1 MTKFVIRWM
10 VLIVLIAT
18 PLQAQ
23 GRRIVINMGTLA
35 PEGTAWHDALI
46 QMKQDWNRISRG
58 RVVLRIFPSG
68 VQGDEN
74 TMIRK
79 MRIGQ
84 LQAVA
89 VSGNGLSRIE
99 PAISCLQIP
108 LMLDSYEELDYVR
121 DQLAPRLERMVEQ
134 KGFKILNW
142 ADAGWVRF
150 FTKQPAFTLDD
161 IREMKLLTSAGDPE
175 TEELY
180 KDFGFQVIPLPYT
193 EVLTAL
199 QTGLIEAVQGPP
211 LYAMVEQWF
220 GLATHMTEVKW
231 APLVGAT
238 VISEPAWERIPATMR
253 PQLLEA
259 ARTAG
264 RRLLTEIRQLN
275 EDAVPAMSKRGL
287 NVVHPDAAALS
298 SWSSEAKEA
307 YPKLRG
313 RYVRADLFDQVE
325 RLRNEF
331 RSQQTRQAGPLSNPD
346 QRSSGQ

>member
-1 MTKFVIRWM
+1 MTKFVFRWM
-10 VLIVLIAT
+10 LLLLVVTI

-23 GRRIVINMGTLA
+23 NRRIVINMGTLA
-35 PEGTAWHDALI
+35 PEGTAWHDALL
-46 QMKQDWNRISRG
+46 QMRQDWNRISRG
-58 RVVLRIFPSG
+58 QVILRIYPSG

-108 LMLDSYEELDYVR
+108 LMLDSYEELDHVR
-121 DQLAPRLERMVEQ
+121 DQLAPRLEGMFEE
-134 KGFKILNW
+134 KGFRILNW
-142 ADAGWVRF
+142 ADAGWVHF
-150 FTKQPAFTLDD
+150 FTKRPASTLDD
-161 IREMKLLTSAGDPE
+161 MRGMKLLTSAGDPE
-175 TEELY
+175 TEVLY
-180 KDFGFQVIPLPYT
+180 KDFGFQVVPLPYT

-220 GLATHMTEVKW
+220 GLATNMTEVKW

-238 VISEPAWERIPATMR
+238 VISNRAWERIPANMR
-253 PQLLEA
+253 PELLEA
-259 ARTAG
+259 ARSAG

-275 EDAVPAMSKRGL
+275 EDAVPAMTKRGL
-287 NVVHPDAAALS
+287 NVVHLDAAALS
-298 SWSSEAKEA
+298 SWFSEAKDA

-313 RYVRADLFDQVE
+313 RYVRADLFDEVE
-325 RLRNEF
+325 RLRDEF
-331 RSQQTRQAGPLSNPD
+331 RSQQQTRQADPLSN
-346 QRSSGQ
+346 QN

>member
-1 MTKFVIRWM
+1 MTKFVFRWM
-10 VLIVLIAT
+10 LSILLMTI

-23 GRRIVINMGTLA
+23 GRTIVINMGTLA
-35 PEGTAWHDALI
+35 PAGTAWHDALL
-46 QMKQDWNRISRG
+46 QMRQDWNRISRG
-58 RVVLRIFPSG
+58 QIVLRIFPSG

-108 LMLDSYEELDYVR
+108 LMLASYEELDYVR
-121 DQLAPRLERMVEQ
+121 DHLAPQLEGMIEQ

-150 FTKQPAFTLDD
+150 FTKRPAFTLDD
-161 IREMKLLTSAGDPE
+161 IRKMKLLTSAGDPE
-175 TEELY
+175 TEKLY
-180 KDFGFQVIPLPYT
+180 KDFGFQVVPLPYT

-220 GLATHMTEVKW
+220 GLATNMTAVKW

-238 VISEPAWERIPATMR
+238 VISNRAWERIPANMR

-259 ARTAG
+259 ARSAG

-275 EDAVPAMSKRGL
+275 EDAVPAMAKRGL
-287 NVVHPDAAALS
+287 NIVKPDAAALA
-298 SWSSEAKEA
+298 SWASEAKDA

-313 RYVRADLFDQVE
+313 RYVSAELFDEVE

-331 RSQQTRQAGPLSNPD
+331 RSQQQTRQADPISNPN
-346 QRSSGQ
+346 

>member
-1 MTKFVIRWM
+1 MTKFVFRWM
-10 VLIVLIAT
+10 LLILLMTI

-35 PEGTAWHDALI
+35 PEGTAWHDALL
-46 QMKQDWNRISRG
+46 QMRQDWNRISRG
-58 RVVLRIFPSG
+58 QIVLRIFPSG

-108 LMLDSYEELDYVR
+108 LMLASYEELDYVR
-121 DQLAPRLERMVEQ
+121 DHLAPQLEGMIEQ

-150 FTKQPAFTLDD
+150 FTKRPAFTLDD
-161 IREMKLLTSAGDPE
+161 IRKMKLLTSAGDPE
-175 TEELY
+175 TEKLY
-180 KDFGFQVIPLPYT
+180 KDFGFQVVPLPYT

-220 GLATHMTEVKW
+220 GLATNMTAVKW

-238 VISEPAWERIPATMR
+238 VISNRAWERIPANLR

-259 ARTAG
+259 ARSAG

-275 EDAVPAMSKRGL
+275 EDAVPAMAKRGL
-287 NVVHPDAAALS
+287 NIVKPDAAALA
-298 SWSSEAKEA
+298 SWASEAKDA

-313 RYVRADLFDQVE
+313 RYVSAELFDEVE

-331 RSQQTRQAGPLSNPD
+331 RSQQQTRQADPS
-346 QRSSGQ
+346 Q

>member
-1 MTKFVIRWM
+1 
-10 VLIVLIAT
+10 
-18 PLQAQ
+18 
-23 GRRIVINMGTLA
+23 
-35 PEGTAWHDALI
+35 
-46 QMKQDWNRISRG
+46 
-58 RVVLRIFPSG
+58 
-68 VQGDEN
+68 
-74 TMIRK
+74 MIRK

-99 PAISCLQIP
+99 PAVSCLQIP

-121 DQLAPRLERMVEQ
+121 DHLAPQLEGMFEQ

-150 FTKQPAFTLDD
+150 FTKQPAYTLDD
-161 IREMKLLTSAGDPE
+161 IRKMKLLTSAGDPQ

-180 KDFGFQVIPLPYT
+180 KDFGFQVVPLPYT

-199 QTGLIEAVQGPP
+199 QTGLVEAVQGPP

-220 GLATHMTEVKW
+220 GLATNMTEIKW

-238 VISEPAWERIPATMR
+238 VIGKRAWERIPSDLR
-253 PQLLEA
+253 PEMLEA
-259 ARTAG
+259 ARAAG
-264 RRLLTEIRQLN
+264 RRILTEIRHVN
-275 EDAVPAMSKRGL
+275 KNAVPAMIKRGL
-287 NVVHPDAAALS
+287 KVVHPDSAKLA
-298 SWSSEAKEA
+298 SWLFEAKDA

-313 RYVRADLFDQVE
+313 RYAPADLFDEVE

-331 RSQQTRQAGPLSNPD
+331 RGRQTRQAHTTPSPN
-346 QRSSGQ
+346 

>member
-1 MTKFVIRWM
+1 MTKFVFRWM
-10 VLIVLIAT
+10 LLLLVVTI

-23 GRRIVINMGTLA
+23 GQRIVINMGTLA
-35 PEGTAWHDALI
+35 PEGTAWHDALL
-46 QMKQDWNRISRG
+46 QMRQDWNRISRG
-58 RVVLRIFPSG
+58 QVILRIFPSG

-108 LMLDSYEELDYVR
+108 LMLASYEELDYVR
-121 DQLAPRLERMVEQ
+121 DHLAPQLEGMIEQ

-150 FTKQPAFTLDD
+150 FTKRPASTLDD
-161 IREMKLLTSAGDPE
+161 IRGMKLLTSAGDPE

-180 KDFGFQVIPLPYT
+180 KDFGFQVVPLPYT

-238 VISEPAWERIPATMR
+238 VISNRAWEGIPANMR

-259 ARTAG
+259 ARSAG
-264 RRLLTEIRQLN
+264 RRLLPEIRQLN
-275 EDAVPAMSKRGL
+275 EDAIPAMTKRGL
-287 NVVHPDAAALS
+287 NVVRPDSAALA
-298 SWSSEAKEA
+298 SWFAEAKDA

-313 RYVRADLFDQVE
+313 RYVSADLFDEVE

-331 RSQQTRQAGPLSNPD
+331 RSQQQTRQADPISNPN
-346 QRSSGQ
+346 

>member
-1 MTKFVIRWM
+1 MTKFVFRWM
-10 VLIVLIAT
+10 LLILLMTI

-23 GRRIVINMGTLA
+23 GRTIVINMGTLA
-35 PEGTAWHDALI
+35 PEGTAWHDALL
-46 QMKQDWNRISRG
+46 QMRQDWNRISRG
-58 RVVLRIFPSG
+58 QIVLRIFPSG

-108 LMLDSYEELDYVR
+108 LMLASYEELDYVR
-121 DQLAPRLERMVEQ
+121 DHLAPQLEGMIEQ

-150 FTKQPAFTLDD
+150 FTKRPASTLDD
-161 IREMKLLTSAGDPE
+161 IRGMKLLTSAGDPE

-180 KDFGFQVIPLPYT
+180 KDFGFQVVPLPYT

-220 GLATHMTEVKW
+220 GLATNMTEVKW

-238 VISEPAWERIPATMR
+238 VISNRAWERIPANMR

-259 ARTAG
+259 ARSAG

-275 EDAVPAMSKRGL
+275 EDAVPAMAKRGL
-287 NVVHPDAAALS
+287 NIVKPDAAALAT
-298 SWSSEAKEA
+298 WSSEAKDA

-313 RYVRADLFDQVE
+313 RYVSAELFDEVE

-331 RSQQTRQAGPLSNPD
+331 RSQQQTRQADPLSNPN
-346 QRSSGQ
+346 

>member
-1 MTKFVIRWM
+1 MLLLLVVTI
-10 VLIVLIAT
+10 

-23 GRRIVINMGTLA
+23 GQRIVINMGTLA
-35 PEGTAWHDALI
+35 PEGTAWHDALL
-46 QMKQDWNRISRG
+46 QMRQDWNRISRG

-89 VSGNGLSRIE
+89 VSGNGLFRIE
-99 PAISCLQIP
+99 PATSCLQIP

-121 DQLAPRLERMVEQ
+121 DRLAPQLERMIEQ

-150 FTKQPAFTLDD
+150 FTKRPASTLDD
-161 IREMKLLTSAGDPE
+161 IRGMKLLTSAGDPE

-180 KDFGFQVIPLPYT
+180 KDFGFQVVPLPYT

-199 QTGLIEAVQGPP
+199 QTGMIEAVQGPP

-238 VISEPAWERIPATMR
+238 VISNRAWEGIPANMR

-259 ARTAG
+259 ARSAG
-264 RRLLTEIRQLN
+264 RRLLPEIRQLN
-275 EDAVPAMSKRGL
+275 EDAIPAMTKRGL
-287 NVVHPDAAALS
+287 NVVRPDSAALA
-298 SWSSEAKEA
+298 SWFAEAKDA

-313 RYVRADLFDQVE
+313 RYVSADLFDEVE
-325 RLRNEF
+325 RLLNEF
-331 RSQQTRQAGPLSNPD
+331 RSQQQTRQADSISNPN
-346 QRSSGQ
+346 

>member
-1 MTKFVIRWM
+1 MTKFVFRWM
-10 VLIVLIAT
+10 LLILLMTI

-23 GRRIVINMGTLA
+23 GRTIVINMGTLA
-35 PEGTAWHDALI
+35 PEGTAWHDALL
-46 QMKQDWNRISRG
+46 QMRQDWNRISRG
-58 RVVLRIFPSG
+58 QIVLRIFPSG

-108 LMLDSYEELDYVR
+108 LMLASYEELDYVR
-121 DQLAPRLERMVEQ
+121 DRLAPQLEGMIEQ

-150 FTKQPAFTLDD
+150 FTKRPAFTLDD
-161 IREMKLLTSAGDPE
+161 IRKMKLLTSAGDPE
-175 TEELY
+175 TEKLY
-180 KDFGFQVIPLPYT
+180 KDFGFQVVPLPYT

-220 GLATHMTEVKW
+220 GLATNMTEVKW

-238 VISEPAWERIPATMR
+238 VISNRAWERIPANMR

-259 ARTAG
+259 ARSAG

-275 EDAVPAMSKRGL
+275 EDAVPAMAKRGL
-287 NVVHPDAAALS
+287 NIVKPDAAALA
-298 SWSSEAKEA
+298 SWSSEAKDA

-313 RYVRADLFDQVE
+313 RYVSAELFDEVE

-331 RSQQTRQAGPLSNPD
+331 RSQQQTRQADPISNPN
-346 QRSSGQ
+346 

>member
-1 MTKFVIRWM
+1 MTKFVFRWM
-10 VLIVLIAT
+10 LSILLMTI

-23 GRRIVINMGTLA
+23 GRTIVINMGTLA
-35 PEGTAWHDALI
+35 PEGTAWHDALL
-46 QMKQDWNRISRG
+46 QMRQDWNRISRG
-58 RVVLRIFPSG
+58 QIVLRIFPSG

-108 LMLDSYEELDYVR
+108 LMLASYEELDYVR
-121 DQLAPRLERMVEQ
+121 DHLAPQLEGMIEQ

-150 FTKQPAFTLDD
+150 FTKRPAFTLDD
-161 IREMKLLTSAGDPE
+161 IRKMKLLTSAGDPE
-175 TEELY
+175 TEKLY
-180 KDFGFQVIPLPYT
+180 KDFGFQVVPLPYT

-220 GLATHMTEVKW
+220 GLATNMTEVKW

-238 VISEPAWERIPATMR
+238 VISNRAWERIPANLR

-259 ARTAG
+259 ARSAG

-275 EDAVPAMSKRGL
+275 EDAVPAMAKRGL
-287 NVVHPDAAALS
+287 NIVKPDAAALA
-298 SWSSEAKEA
+298 SWASEAKDA

-313 RYVRADLFDQVE
+313 RYVSAELFDEVE

-331 RSQQTRQAGPLSNPD
+331 RSQQQTRQADPISNPN
-346 QRSSGQ
+346 

>member
-1 MTKFVIRWM
+1 MLSILLMTI
-10 VLIVLIAT
+10 

-23 GRRIVINMGTLA
+23 GRTIVINMGTLA
-35 PEGTAWHDALI
+35 PAGTAWHDALL
-46 QMKQDWNRISRG
+46 QMRQDWNRISRG
-58 RVVLRIFPSG
+58 QIVLRIFPSG

-108 LMLDSYEELDYVR
+108 LMLASYEELDYVR
-121 DQLAPRLERMVEQ
+121 DHLAPQLEGMIEQ

-150 FTKQPAFTLDD
+150 FTKRPAFTLDD
-161 IREMKLLTSAGDPE
+161 IRKMKLLTSAGDPE
-175 TEELY
+175 TEKLY
-180 KDFGFQVIPLPYT
+180 KDFGFQVVPLPYT

-220 GLATHMTEVKW
+220 GLATNMTEVKW

-238 VISEPAWERIPATMR
+238 VISNRAWERIPANLR

-259 ARTAG
+259 ARSAG

-275 EDAVPAMSKRGL
+275 EDAVPAMAKRGL
-287 NVVHPDAAALS
+287 NIVKPDAAALA
-298 SWSSEAKEA
+298 SWASEAKDA

-313 RYVRADLFDQVE
+313 RYVSAELFDEVE

-331 RSQQTRQAGPLSNPD
+331 RSQQQTRQADPISNPN
-346 QRSSGQ
+346 

>member
-1 MTKFVIRWM
+1 MTKFVFRWM
-10 VLIVLIAT
+10 LLLLVVTI

-23 GRRIVINMGTLA
+23 GQRIVINMGTLA
-35 PEGTAWHDALI
+35 PEGTAWHDALL
-46 QMKQDWNRISRG
+46 QMRQDWNRVSRG

-68 VQGDEN
+68 VQGDEY

-121 DQLAPRLERMVEQ
+121 DRLAPQLERMTEQ

-150 FTKQPAFTLDD
+150 FTKRPASTLDD
-161 IREMKLLTSAGDPE
+161 IRGMKLLTSAGDPE

-180 KDFGFQVIPLPYT
+180 KDFGFQVVPLPYT

-220 GLATHMTEVKW
+220 GLATYMTEVKW

-238 VISEPAWERIPATMR
+238 VISNRAWEGIPANMR

-259 ARTAG
+259 ARSAG
-264 RRLLTEIRQLN
+264 RRLLTEIRQSN
-275 EDAVPAMSKRGL
+275 EDAVPAMTKRGL
-287 NVVHPDAAALS
+287 NIVKPDAAALA
-298 SWSSEAKEA
+298 SWSSEAKDA

-313 RYVRADLFDQVE
+313 RYVSADLFDEVE

-331 RSQQTRQAGPLSNPD
+331 RSQQQTRQADPISNPH
-346 QRSSGQ
+346 

>member
-1 MTKFVIRWM
+1 MTKFVFRWM
-10 VLIVLIAT
+10 LLLLVVTI

-23 GRRIVINMGTLA
+23 GQRIVINMGTLA
-35 PEGTAWHDALI
+35 PEGTAWHDALL
-46 QMKQDWNRISRG
+46 QMRQDWNRISRG
-58 RVVLRIFPSG
+58 QVILRIFPSG

-99 PAISCLQIP
+99 PAMSCLQIP

-121 DQLAPRLERMVEQ
+121 DHLAPQLEGMIEQ

-150 FTKQPAFTLDD
+150 FTKRPASTLDD
-161 IREMKLLTSAGDPE
+161 IRGMKLLTSAGDPE

-180 KDFGFQVIPLPYT
+180 KDFGFQVVPLPYT

-220 GLATHMTEVKW
+220 GLATNMTEVKW

-238 VISEPAWERIPATMR
+238 VISNRAWERIPANMR
-253 PQLLEA
+253 PELLEA

-264 RRLLTEIRQLN
+264 RRLLPEIRQLN
-275 EDAVPAMSKRGL
+275 QDAIPAMTKRGL
-287 NVVHPDAAALS
+287 NVVRPDSAALAN
-298 SWSSEAKEA
+298 WFAEATDA

-313 RYVRADLFDQVE
+313 RYVSADLFDEVE
-325 RLRNEF
+325 RLLNEF
-331 RSQQTRQAGPLSNPD
+331 RSQQQTRQADSISNPN
-346 QRSSGQ
+346 

>member
-1 MTKFVIRWM
+1 MTKFVLRWM
-10 VLIVLIAT
+10 MLLLVVTI

-23 GRRIVINMGTLA
+23 GQRIVINMGTLA
-35 PEGTAWHDALI
+35 PEGTAWHDALL
-46 QMKQDWNRISRG
+46 QMRQDWNRISRG
-58 RVVLRIFPSG
+58 QVILRIFPSG

-79 MRIGQ
+79 MRIDQ

-99 PAISCLQIP
+99 LAISCLQIP

-121 DQLAPRLERMVEQ
+121 DRLAPQLERMIEQ

-150 FTKQPAFTLDD
+150 FTKRPASTLDD
-161 IREMKLLTSAGDPE
+161 IRGMKLLTSAGDPE

-180 KDFGFQVIPLPYT
+180 KDFGFQVVPLPYT

-238 VISEPAWERIPATMR
+238 VISNRAWERIPASMR

-259 ARTAG
+259 AGSAG
-264 RRLLTEIRQLN
+264 RRLLPEIRQLN
-275 EDAVPAMSKRGL
+275 EEAVPAMTKRGL
-287 NVVHPDAAALS
+287 NVVRPDSAALA
-298 SWSSEAKEA
+298 SWFAEAKDA

-313 RYVRADLFDQVE
+313 RYVSADLFDEVE
-325 RLRNEF
+325 RLLNEF
-331 RSQQTRQAGPLSNPD
+331 RSQQQTRQADSI
-346 QRSSGQ
+346 SSPN

>member
-1 MTKFVIRWM
+1 MTKFVFRWM
-10 VLIVLIAT
+10 LLLQVVTI

-23 GRRIVINMGTLA
+23 NRRIVINMGTLA
-35 PEGTAWHDALI
+35 PEGTAWHDALL
-46 QMKQDWNRISRG
+46 QMRQDWNRISRG
-58 RVVLRIFPSG
+58 QVILRIYPSG

-108 LMLDSYEELDYVR
+108 LMLDSYEELDHVR
-121 DQLAPRLERMVEQ
+121 DQLAPRLEGMFEE
-134 KGFKILNW
+134 KGFRILNW
-142 ADAGWVRF
+142 ADAGWVHF
-150 FTKQPAFTLDD
+150 FTKRPASTLDD
-161 IREMKLLTSAGDPE
+161 MRGMKLLTSAGDPE
-175 TEELY
+175 TEVLY
-180 KDFGFQVIPLPYT
+180 KDFGFQVVPLPYT

-220 GLATHMTEVKW
+220 GLATNMTEVKW

-238 VISEPAWERIPATMR
+238 VISNRAWERIPANMR
-253 PQLLEA
+253 PELLEA
-259 ARTAG
+259 ARSAG

-275 EDAVPAMSKRGL
+275 EDAVPAMTKRGL
-287 NVVHPDAAALS
+287 NVVHLDAAVLS
-298 SWSSEAKEA
+298 SWFSEAKDA

-313 RYVRADLFDQVE
+313 RYVRADLFDEVE
-325 RLRNEF
+325 RLRDEF
-331 RSQQTRQAGPLSNPD
+331 RSQQQTRQADPLSN
-346 QRSSGQ
+346 QN

>member
-1 MTKFVIRWM
+1 MTKFVFRWM
-10 VLIVLIAT
+10 LLLLVVTI

-23 GRRIVINMGTLA
+23 GQRIVINMGTLA
-35 PEGTAWHDALI
+35 PEGTAWHDALL
-46 QMKQDWNRISRG
+46 QMRQDWNRVSRG

-68 VQGDEN
+68 VQGDEY

-121 DQLAPRLERMVEQ
+121 DRLAPQLERMTEQ

-150 FTKQPAFTLDD
+150 FTKRPASTLDD
-161 IREMKLLTSAGDPE
+161 IRGMKLLTSAGDPE

-180 KDFGFQVIPLPYT
+180 KDFGFQVVPLPYT

-199 QTGLIEAVQGPP
+199 PNGP
-211 LYAMVEQWF
+211 
-220 GLATHMTEVKW
+220 
-231 APLVGAT
+231 
-238 VISEPAWERIPATMR
+238 
-253 PQLLEA
+253 
-259 ARTAG
+259 
-264 RRLLTEIRQLN
+264 
-275 EDAVPAMSKRGL
+275 D
-287 NVVHPDAAALS
+287 
-298 SWSSEAKEA
+298 
-307 YPKLRG
+307 
-313 RYVRADLFDQVE
+313 
-325 RLRNEF
+325 
-331 RSQQTRQAGPLSNPD
+331 
-346 QRSSGQ
+346 

>member
-1 MTKFVIRWM
+1 MTKFVFRWM
-10 VLIVLIAT
+10 LLLLVVTI

-23 GRRIVINMGTLA
+23 GQRIVINMGTLA
-35 PEGTAWHDALI
+35 PEGTAWHDALL
-46 QMKQDWNRISRG
+46 QMRQDWNRISRG
-58 RVVLRIFPSG
+58 QVILRIFPSG

-121 DQLAPRLERMVEQ
+121 DRLAPQLEGMIEQ

-150 FTKQPAFTLDD
+150 FTKRPASTLDD
-161 IREMKLLTSAGDPE
+161 IRGMKLLTSAGDPE

-180 KDFGFQVIPLPYT
+180 KDFGFQVVPLPYT

-199 QTGLIEAVQGPP
+199 QTGMIEAVQGPP

-238 VISEPAWERIPATMR
+238 VISNRAWEGIPANMR

-259 ARTAG
+259 ARSAG
-264 RRLLTEIRQLN
+264 RRLLPEIRQLN
-275 EDAVPAMSKRGL
+275 EDAIPAMTKRGL
-287 NVVHPDAAALS
+287 NVVRPDSAALA
-298 SWSSEAKEA
+298 SWFAEAKDA

-313 RYVRADLFDQVE
+313 RYVSADLFDEVE
-325 RLRNEF
+325 RLLNEF
-331 RSQQTRQAGPLSNPD
+331 RSQQQTRQADSISNPN
-346 QRSSGQ
+346 

>member
-1 MTKFVIRWM
+1 MTKFVFRWM
-10 VLIVLIAT
+10 LLLFLVTI

-23 GRRIVINMGTLA
+23 GRTIIINMGTSA
-35 PEGTAWHDALI
+35 PEGTAWHDALL
-46 QMKQDWNRISRG
+46 QVKQDWNRISRG

-68 VQGDEN
+68 VQGDEY

-89 VSGNGLSRIE
+89 VSGNGLSRID

-121 DQLAPRLERMVEQ
+121 DRLAPQLEGMIEQ

-150 FTKQPAFTLDD
+150 FTKRPASTLDD
-161 IREMKLLTSAGDPE
+161 IRGMKLLTSAGDPE

-180 KDFGFQVIPLPYT
+180 KDFGFQVVPLPYT
-193 EVLTAL
+193 EFLTAL

-211 LYAMVEQWF
+211 LYALVEQWF
-220 GLATHMTEVKW
+220 GLATNMTEVKW

-238 VISEPAWERIPATMR
+238 VISNRAWERIPANMR

-259 ARTAG
+259 ARSAG

-275 EDAVPAMSKRGL
+275 EDAVPAMTKRGL
-287 NVVHPDAAALS
+287 NIVKPDEAALA
-298 SWSSEAKEA
+298 SWSSEAKDA

-313 RYVRADLFDQVE
+313 RYVSADLFDEVE

-331 RSQQTRQAGPLSNPD
+331 RSQQQTRQADPISNPN
-346 QRSSGQ
+346 

>member
-1 MTKFVIRWM
+1 MTKFVFRWM
-10 VLIVLIAT
+10 LLLLVVTI

-23 GRRIVINMGTLA
+23 GRTIVINMGTLA
-35 PEGTAWHDALI
+35 PEGTAWHDALL

-121 DQLAPRLERMVEQ
+121 DRLAPQLEGMIEQ

-150 FTKQPAFTLDD
+150 FTKRPASTLDD
-161 IREMKLLTSAGDPE
+161 IRGMKLLTSAGDPE

-180 KDFGFQVIPLPYT
+180 KDFGFQVVPLPYT

-199 QTGLIEAVQGPP
+199 QTGMIEAVQGPP

-238 VISEPAWERIPATMR
+238 VISNRAWEGIPANIR

-259 ARTAG
+259 ARSAG
-264 RRLLTEIRQLN
+264 RRLLPEIRQLN
-275 EDAVPAMSKRGL
+275 EDAIPAMTKRGL
-287 NVVHPDAAALS
+287 NVVRPDSAALA
-298 SWSSEAKEA
+298 SWFAEAKDA

-313 RYVRADLFDQVE
+313 RYVSADLFDEVE

-331 RSQQTRQAGPLSNPD
+331 RSQQQTRQADSISNPN
-346 QRSSGQ
+346 

>member
-1 MTKFVIRWM
+1 MTKFVFRWM
-10 VLIVLIAT
+10 LSILLMTI

-23 GRRIVINMGTLA
+23 GRTIVINMGTLA
-35 PEGTAWHDALI
+35 PAGTAWHDALL
-46 QMKQDWNRISRG
+46 QMRQDWNRISRG
-58 RVVLRIFPSG
+58 QIVLRIFPSG

-108 LMLDSYEELDYVR
+108 LMLASYEELDYVR
-121 DQLAPRLERMVEQ
+121 DHLAPQLEGMIEQ

-150 FTKQPAFTLDD
+150 FTKRPAFTLDD
-161 IREMKLLTSAGDPE
+161 IRKMKLLTSAGDPE
-175 TEELY
+175 TEKLY
-180 KDFGFQVIPLPYT
+180 KDFGFQVVPLPYT

-220 GLATHMTEVKW
+220 GLATNMTEVKW

-238 VISEPAWERIPATMR
+238 VISNRAWERIPANLR

-259 ARTAG
+259 ARSAG

-275 EDAVPAMSKRGL
+275 EDAVPAMAKRGL
-287 NVVHPDAAALS
+287 NIVKPDAAALA
-298 SWSSEAKEA
+298 SWASEAKDA

-313 RYVRADLFDQVE
+313 RYVSAELFDEVE

-331 RSQQTRQAGPLSNPD
+331 RSQQQTRQADPISNPN
-346 QRSSGQ
+346 

>member
-1 MTKFVIRWM
+1 MLLLLVVTI
-10 VLIVLIAT
+10 

-23 GRRIVINMGTLA
+23 GQRIVINMGTLA
-35 PEGTAWHDALI
+35 PEGTAWHDALL
-46 QMKQDWNRISRG
+46 QMRQDWNRISRG
-58 RVVLRIFPSG
+58 QVILRIFPSG

-108 LMLDSYEELDYVR
+108 LMFDSYDELDYVR
-121 DQLAPRLERMVEQ
+121 DRMAPQLERMIEQ
-134 KGFKILNW
+134 RGFKILNW

-150 FTKQPAFTLDD
+150 FTKRPASTLDD
-161 IREMKLLTSAGDPE
+161 IRGMKLLTSAGDPE

-180 KDFGFQVIPLPYT
+180 KDFGFQVVPLPYT

-199 QTGLIEAVQGPP
+199 QTGMIEAVQGPP
-211 LYAMVEQWF
+211 LYSMVEQWF

-238 VISEPAWERIPATMR
+238 VISNRAWERIPASMR

-259 ARTAG
+259 ARSAG
-264 RRLLTEIRQLN
+264 RRLLPEIRQLN
-275 EDAVPAMSKRGL
+275 EDAIPAMTKRGL
-287 NVVHPDAAALS
+287 NVVRPDSAALA
-298 SWSSEAKEA
+298 SWFAEAKDA

-313 RYVRADLFDQVE
+313 RYVSADLFDEVE

-331 RSQQTRQAGPLSNPD
+331 RSQQQTRQADSISNPN
-346 QRSSGQ
+346 

>member
-1 MTKFVIRWM
+1 MTKFIFRWM
-10 VLIVLIAT
+10 LLLLVVTI

-35 PEGTAWHDALI
+35 PEGTAWHDALL
-46 QMKQDWNRISRG
+46 QMRQDWNRISRG
-58 RVVLRIFPSG
+58 QVTLRIYPSG

-89 VSGNGLSRIE
+89 VSLNGLFLIE
-99 PAISCLQIP
+99 PAVACLQIP
-108 LMLDSYEELDYVR
+108 LMIDSYEELDYVR
-121 DQLAPRLERMVEQ
+121 DRMAPQLEGMIEQ
-134 KGFKILNW
+134 KGFKILSW
-142 ADAGWVRF
+142 GDAGWVRF
-150 FTKQPAFTLDD
+150 FTKRPASTLDD
-161 IREMKLLTSAGDPE
+161 IRGMKLLTSAGDPE

-180 KDFGFQVIPLPYT
+180 KDFGFQVVPLPYT

-220 GLATHMTEVKW
+220 GLATNMTEVKW
-231 APLVGAT
+231 SPLVAAT
-238 VISEPAWERIPATMR
+238 VISNRAWERIPANMR
-253 PQLLEA
+253 PELLEA
-259 ARTAG
+259 ARSAG
-264 RRLLTEIRQLN
+264 RRLLTDIRQLN
-275 EDAVPAMSKRGL
+275 EDAVPAMTKRGL

-298 SWSSEAKEA
+298 SWLSEAKDA

-313 RYVRADLFDQVE
+313 RYVRADLFDEVE

-331 RSQQTRQAGPLSNPD
+331 RSQQQTRQADPLSN
-346 QRSSGQ
+346 QN

>member
-1 MTKFVIRWM
+1 MTKFVFRWM
-10 VLIVLIAT
+10 LLLLVVTI

-23 GRRIVINMGTLA
+23 GQRIVVNMGTLA
-35 PEGTAWHDALI
+35 PEGTAWHDALL
-46 QMKQDWNRISRG
+46 QMRQDWNRISRG
-58 RVVLRIFPSG
+58 QVILKIFPSG

-89 VSGNGLSRIE
+89 VSGNGLSCIE
-99 PAISCLQIP
+99 PAILCLQNP

-121 DQLAPRLERMVEQ
+121 DRLAPQLERMIEQ

-150 FTKQPAFTLDD
+150 FTKRPASTLDD
-161 IREMKLLTSAGDPE
+161 IRGMKLLTSAGDPE

-180 KDFGFQVIPLPYT
+180 KDFGFQVVPLPYT

-199 QTGLIEAVQGPP
+199 QTGMIEAVQGPP

-238 VISEPAWERIPATMR
+238 VISNRAWEGIPANMR

-259 ARTAG
+259 ARSAG
-264 RRLLTEIRQLN
+264 RRLLPEIRQLN
-275 EDAVPAMSKRGL
+275 EDAIPAMTKRGL
-287 NVVHPDAAALS
+287 NVVRPDSAALA
-298 SWSSEAKEA
+298 SWFAEAKDA

-313 RYVRADLFDQVE
+313 RYVSADLFDEVE

-331 RSQQTRQAGPLSNPD
+331 RSQQQTRQADSISNPN
-346 QRSSGQ
+346 

>member
-1 MTKFVIRWM
+1 MTKFVFRWM
-10 VLIVLIAT
+10 LLLLVVTI

-23 GRRIVINMGTLA
+23 GQRIVINMGTLA
-35 PEGTAWHDALI
+35 PEGTAWHDALL
-46 QMKQDWNRISRG
+46 QMRQDWNRISRG
-58 RVVLRIFPSG
+58 QVILRIFPSG

-121 DQLAPRLERMVEQ
+121 DRLAPQLERMIEQ

-150 FTKQPAFTLDD
+150 FTKRPASTLDD
-161 IREMKLLTSAGDPE
+161 IRGMKLLTSAGDPE

-180 KDFGFQVIPLPYT
+180 KDFGFQVVPLPYT

-238 VISEPAWERIPATMR
+238 VISNRAWEGIPANMR

-259 ARTAG
+259 ARSAG
-264 RRLLTEIRQLN
+264 RRLLPEIRQLN
-275 EDAVPAMSKRGL
+275 EDAIPAMTKRGL
-287 NVVHPDAAALS
+287 NVVRPDSAALA
-298 SWSSEAKEA
+298 SWFAEAKDA

-313 RYVRADLFDQVE
+313 RYVSADLFDEVE
-325 RLRNEF
+325 RLLNEF
-331 RSQQTRQAGPLSNPD
+331 RSQQQTRQADSISNPN
-346 QRSSGQ
+346 

>member
-1 MTKFVIRWM
+1 MTKFVFRWM
-10 VLIVLIAT
+10 LLLLVVTI

-23 GRRIVINMGTLA
+23 GQRIVINMGTLA
-35 PEGTAWHDALI
+35 PEGTAWHDALL
-46 QMKQDWNRISRG
+46 QMRQDWNRISRG
-58 RVVLRIFPSG
+58 QVILRIYPSG

-121 DQLAPRLERMVEQ
+121 DRLAPQLERMIEQ

-150 FTKQPAFTLDD
+150 FTKRPASTLDD
-161 IREMKLLTSAGDPE
+161 IRGMKLLTSAGDPE

-180 KDFGFQVIPLPYT
+180 KDFGFQVVPLPYT

-199 QTGLIEAVQGPP
+199 QTGMIEAVQGPP

-238 VISEPAWERIPATMR
+238 VISNRAWEGIPANMR

-259 ARTAG
+259 AGSAG
-264 RRLLTEIRQLN
+264 RSLLPEIRRLN
-275 EDAVPAMSKRGL
+275 EEAVPAMTKRGL
-287 NVVHPDAAALS
+287 NVVRPDSAALA
-298 SWSSEAKEA
+298 SWFAEAKDA

-313 RYVRADLFDQVE
+313 RYVSADLFDEVE
-325 RLRNEF
+325 RLLNEF
-331 RSQQTRQAGPLSNPD
+331 RSQQQTRQADSISNPN
-346 QRSSGQ
+346 

>member
-1 MTKFVIRWM
+1 MTKFVFRWM
-10 VLIVLIAT
+10 LLLLVVTI

-23 GRRIVINMGTLA
+23 GQRIVINMGTLA
-35 PEGTAWHDALI
+35 PEGTAWHDALL
-46 QMKQDWNRISRG
+46 QMRQDWNRISRG
-58 RVVLRIFPSG
+58 QVILRIFPSG

-99 PAISCLQIP
+99 PAMSCLQIP

-121 DQLAPRLERMVEQ
+121 DRMAPQLERMIEQ

-150 FTKQPAFTLDD
+150 FTKRPASTLDD
-161 IREMKLLTSAGDPE
+161 IRGMKLLISAGDPE

-180 KDFGFQVIPLPYT
+180 KAFGFQVVPLPYT

-199 QTGLIEAVQGPP
+199 QTGMIEAVQGPP

-220 GLATHMTEVKW
+220 GLAKNMTEVKW

-238 VISEPAWERIPATMR
+238 VISNRAWERIPVNMR

-259 ARTAG
+259 ARSAG
-264 RRLLTEIRQLN
+264 RRLLTEIRQLD
-275 EDAVPAMSKRGL
+275 EDAVPAMIKRGL
-287 NVVHPDAAALS
+287 NVVYPDAADLS
-298 SWSSEAKEA
+298 SWSSEAKDA

-313 RYVRADLFDQVE
+313 RYVSADLFDEVE

-331 RSQQTRQAGPLSNPD
+331 RSQQQTRQADSISNPN
-346 QRSSGQ
+346 

>member
-1 MTKFVIRWM
+1 MTKFVFRWM
-10 VLIVLIAT
+10 LLLLVVTI

-35 PEGTAWHDALI
+35 PEGTAWHDALL
-46 QMKQDWNRISRG
+46 QMRQDWTRISRG
-58 RVVLRIFPSG
+58 QVILRIFPSG

-79 MRIGQ
+79 MRINQ

-108 LMLDSYEELDYVR
+108 LMLASYEELDYVR
-121 DQLAPRLERMVEQ
+121 DHLAPQLEGMIEQ

-150 FTKQPAFTLDD
+150 FTKRPAFTLDD
-161 IREMKLLTSAGDPE
+161 IRGMKLLTSAGDPE
-175 TEELY
+175 TEKLY
-180 KDFGFQVIPLPYT
+180 KDFGFQVVPLPYT

-220 GLATHMTEVKW
+220 GLATNMTEVKW

-238 VISEPAWERIPATMR
+238 VISNRAWEGIPANMR

-259 ARTAG
+259 ARSAG

-275 EDAVPAMSKRGL
+275 EDAVPAMAKRGL
-287 NVVHPDAAALS
+287 NIVKPDAAALA
-298 SWSSEAKEA
+298 SWSSEAKDA

-313 RYVRADLFDQVE
+313 RYVSAELFDEVE

-331 RSQQTRQAGPLSNPD
+331 RSQQQTRQADPISNPN
-346 QRSSGQ
+346 

>member
-1 MTKFVIRWM
+1 MLLLLVVTI
-10 VLIVLIAT
+10 

-23 GRRIVINMGTLA
+23 GQRIVINMGTLA
-35 PEGTAWHDALI
+35 PEGTAWHDALL
-46 QMKQDWNRISRG
+46 QMRQDWNRISRG

-121 DQLAPRLERMVEQ
+121 DRLAPQLERMIEQ

-150 FTKQPAFTLDD
+150 FTKRPASTLDD
-161 IREMKLLTSAGDPE
+161 IRGMKLLTSAGDPE

-180 KDFGFQVIPLPYT
+180 KDFGFQVVPLPYT

-199 QTGLIEAVQGPP
+199 QTGMIEAVQGPP

-238 VISEPAWERIPATMR
+238 VISNRAWEGIPANMR

-259 ARTAG
+259 ARSAG
-264 RRLLTEIRQLN
+264 RRLLPEIRQLN
-275 EDAVPAMSKRGL
+275 EDAIPAMTKRGL
-287 NVVHPDAAALS
+287 NVVRPDSAALA
-298 SWSSEAKEA
+298 SWFAEAKDA

-313 RYVRADLFDQVE
+313 RYVSADLFDEVE

-331 RSQQTRQAGPLSNPD
+331 RSQQQTRQADSISNPN
-346 QRSSGQ
+346 

>member
-1 MTKFVIRWM
+1 MTKFVFRWM
-10 VLIVLIAT
+10 LLLLVVTI

-23 GRRIVINMGTLA
+23 GQRIVINMGTLA
-35 PEGTAWHDALI
+35 PEGTAWHDALL
-46 QMKQDWNRISRG
+46 QMRQDWNRISRG
-58 RVVLRIFPSG
+58 QVILRIFPSG

-121 DQLAPRLERMVEQ
+121 DRMAPQLERMIEQ

-150 FTKQPAFTLDD
+150 FTKRPASTLDD
-161 IREMKLLTSAGDPE
+161 IRGMKLLTSAGDPE

-180 KDFGFQVIPLPYT
+180 KDFGFQVVPLPYT

-238 VISEPAWERIPATMR
+238 VISNRAWEGIPANMR

-259 ARTAG
+259 ARSAG
-264 RRLLTEIRQLN
+264 RRLLPEIRQLN
-275 EDAVPAMSKRGL
+275 EDAIPAMTKRGL
-287 NVVHPDAAALS
+287 NVVRPDSAALA
-298 SWSSEAKEA
+298 SWFAEAKDA

-313 RYVRADLFDQVE
+313 RYVSADLFDEVE

-331 RSQQTRQAGPLSNPD
+331 RSQQTRQTDPISNPN
-346 QRSSGQ
+346 

>member
-1 MTKFVIRWM
+1 MTKFVFRWM
-10 VLIVLIAT
+10 LLLLVVTI

-35 PEGTAWHDALI
+35 PEGTAWHDVLL
-46 QMKQDWNRISRG
+46 QMRQDWNRISRG
-58 RVVLRIFPSG
+58 RVVLRIYPSG

-121 DQLAPRLERMVEQ
+121 DQLAPQLEGMIEQ

-142 ADAGWVRF
+142 ADTGWVRF
-150 FTKQPAFTLDD
+150 FTKRPASTLDD
-161 IREMKLLTSAGDPE
+161 IRGMKLLTSAGDPE

-180 KDFGFQVIPLPYT
+180 KDFGFQVVPLPYT

-220 GLATHMTEVKW
+220 GLATNMTEVKW

-238 VISEPAWERIPATMR
+238 VISNRAWERIPANML
-253 PQLLEA
+253 PELLEA

-275 EDAVPAMSKRGL
+275 EDAIPAMTKRGL

-298 SWSSEAKEA
+298 SWFSEAKDA

-313 RYVRADLFDQVE
+313 RYVSADLFDEVE

-331 RSQQTRQAGPLSNPD
+331 RSQQTGQAEPLSNP
-346 QRSSGQ
+346 

>member
-1 MTKFVIRWM
+1 MIKFVFRWM
-10 VLIVLIAT
+10 LLSLLMTI

-23 GRRIVINMGTLA
+23 GRTIVVNMGTLA
-35 PEGTAWHDALI
+35 PEGTAWHDALL
-46 QMKQDWNRISRG
+46 QMKLDWNRISRG

-121 DQLAPRLERMVEQ
+121 DRLAPQLEGMLEQ

-142 ADAGWVRF
+142 ADGGWVRF
-150 FTKQPAFTLDD
+150 FTKRPASTLDD
-161 IREMKLLTSAGDPE
+161 IRDMKLLISAGDPD
-175 TEELY
+175 TEILY
-180 KDFGFQVIPLPYT
+180 KYFGFRVVPLPYT

-220 GLATHMTEVKW
+220 GLATNMTEVKW
-231 APLVGAT
+231 SPLVGAT
-238 VISEPAWERIPATMR
+238 VISNRVWERIPANMR
-253 PQLLEA
+253 PELLEA

-275 EDAVPAMSKRGL
+275 EDAVPAMTKRGL
-287 NVVHPDAAALS
+287 NVVKPDTAALV
-298 SWSSEAKEA
+298 SWSFEAKNA

-313 RYVRADLFDQVE
+313 DYVSADLFDEVE

-331 RSQQTRQAGPLSNPD
+331 RSQQTLQTDPN
-346 QRSSGQ
+346 

>member
-1 MTKFVIRWM
+1 MTKFVLRWM
-10 VLIVLIAT
+10 LLLLVVTI

-23 GRRIVINMGTLA
+23 DRRIVINMGTLA
-35 PEGTAWHDALI
+35 PEGTAWHDALL
-46 QMKQDWNRISRG
+46 QMRQDWNRISRG
-58 RVVLRIFPSG
+58 RVILRIFPSG

-121 DQLAPRLERMVEQ
+121 DRLAPQLEGMIEQ
-134 KGFKILNW
+134 KGFKVLNW

-150 FTKQPAFTLDD
+150 FTKRPASTLDD
-161 IREMKLLTSAGDPE
+161 IRGMKLLTSAGDPE

-180 KDFGFQVIPLPYT
+180 KDFGFQVVPLPYT

-220 GLATHMTEVKW
+220 GLATNMTEVKW

-238 VISEPAWERIPATMR
+238 VISNRAWERIPANMR

-259 ARTAG
+259 ARSAG
-264 RRLLTEIRQLN
+264 RRLLPEIRQLN
-275 EDAVPAMSKRGL
+275 EDAIPAMTKRGL
-287 NVVHPDAAALS
+287 NVVRPDAAALA
-298 SWSSEAKEA
+298 SWFAEAKDA

-313 RYVRADLFDQVE
+313 RYVSAHLFDEVE

-331 RSQQTRQAGPLSNPD
+331 RSQQQTRQADPISNPN
-346 QRSSGQ
+346 

>member
-1 MTKFVIRWM
+1 MTKFVFRWM
-10 VLIVLIAT
+10 LLLLVVAI

-35 PEGTAWHDALI
+35 PEGTAWHDALL

-68 VQGDEN
+68 VLGDE
-74 TMIRK
+74 TMMIRK

-99 PAISCLQIP
+99 PAILCLQIP

-121 DQLAPRLERMVEQ
+121 DRLAPQLERMFQ
-134 KGFKILNW
+134 GKGFKILNW

-150 FTKQPAFTLDD
+150 FTKWPASTLDD
-161 IREMKLLTSAGDPE
+161 IRKMKLLTSAGDPE

-180 KDFGFQVIPLPYT
+180 KDFGFQVVPLSYT
-193 EVLTAL
+193 DVLTAL

-220 GLATHMTEVKW
+220 GPRLAPNMTEVKW

-238 VISEPAWERIPATMR
+238 VISNRAWESIPANMR

-259 ARTAG
+259 AGSAG

-275 EDAVPAMSKRGL
+275 QDAVSAMAKRGL
-287 NVVHPDAAALS
+287 NIVKPDAAALAT
-298 SWSSEAKEA
+298 WSSEAKDA

-313 RYVRADLFDQVE
+313 RYVSADLFDEVE

-331 RSQQTRQAGPLSNPD
+331 RSQQQTRQADPISNPN
-346 QRSSGQ
+346 

>member
-1 MTKFVIRWM
+1 MTKFVFRWM
-10 VLIVLIAT
+10 LLILLMTI

-23 GRRIVINMGTLA
+23 GRTIVINMGTLA
-35 PEGTAWHDALI
+35 PEGTAWHDALL
-46 QMKQDWNRISRG
+46 QMRQNWNRISRG
-58 RVVLRIFPSG
+58 QIVLRIFPSG

-108 LMLDSYEELDYVR
+108 LMLASYEELDYVR
-121 DQLAPRLERMVEQ
+121 DHLAPQLEGMIEQ

-150 FTKQPAFTLDD
+150 FTKRPAFTLDD
-161 IREMKLLTSAGDPE
+161 IRKMKLLTSAGDPE
-175 TEELY
+175 TEKLY
-180 KDFGFQVIPLPYT
+180 KDFGFQVVPLPYT

-220 GLATHMTEVKW
+220 GLATNMTAVKW

-238 VISEPAWERIPATMR
+238 VISNRAWERIPANLR

-259 ARTAG
+259 ARSAG

-275 EDAVPAMSKRGL
+275 EDAVPAMAKRGL
-287 NVVHPDAAALS
+287 NIVKPDAAALA
-298 SWSSEAKEA
+298 SWASEAKDA

-313 RYVRADLFDQVE
+313 RYVSAELFDEVE

-331 RSQQTRQAGPLSNPD
+331 RSQQQTRQADPISNPN
-346 QRSSGQ
+346 